1 MLPQISVGALGGT
14 IAMSSQSASTPVN
27 PQLGAEDLIAAVP
40 DLQDVARISAR
51 TINNVASPA
60 ITMSDILAALR
71 YAEEAVDAGAAG
83 VVLTHGTDTLEET
96 AFLLDLM
103 WGREEPIVLTG
114 AMRSPNLLSSDGPAN
129 LMSAVITAAS
139 PDARGLGV
147 LVVLD
152 DTVHAARS
160 VAKTDATALS
170 TFQSPGWG
178 PLGRIFERELHLQ
191 FRPARREAA
200 QPAPAD
206 EPVRIPIVE
215 SAVAED
221 GEWVAAL
228 AQMNPRAI
236 VASGPGV
243 GHLAVPAADALE
255 KVLEEGTPVI
265 VASRTGAGRTLTHT
279 YGYPG
284 SEADLLERGF
294 LLAGSLTARKARLL
308 AHVLLAAGADSEQ
321 LREGFARFGH

>member
-14 IAMSSQSASTPVN
+14 IAMSSQSATSPVN

-40 DLQDVARISAR
+40 DLQKFARISAK
-51 TINNVASPA
+51 TISNVASPA
-60 ITMSDILAALR
+60 ITMSDVLAALR

-129 LMSAVITAAS
+129 LMSAVLTAAS
-139 PDARGLGV
+139 PDARGLGA

-152 DTVHAARS
+152 DTVHAART
-160 VAKTDATALS
+160 VVKTDATALS

-191 FRPARREAA
+191 FRPARREEAL
-200 QPAPAD
+200 PAPAD
-206 EPVRIPIVE
+206 
-215 SAVAED
+215 
-221 GEWVAAL
+221 
-228 AQMNPRAI
+228 
-236 VASGPGV
+236 
-243 GHLAVPAADALE
+243 
-255 KVLEEGTPVI
+255 
-265 VASRTGAGRTLTHT
+265 
-279 YGYPG
+279 
-284 SEADLLERGF
+284 
-294 LLAGSLTARKARLL
+294 
-308 AHVLLAAGADSEQ
+308 
-321 LREGFARFGH
+321 